1 VNIGFGDAQ
10 QLLYVVSQRGPERDV
25 GARPLLRRYERARRE
40 DIAAMTVMT
49 HGLQRLFQYPGTPIA
64 WIRNLGL
71 NVTDRLPP
79 LKSLLVRQALGSRI
93 HHD

>member
-1 VNIGFGDAQ
+1 MGGKVKGKGGVFK
-10 QLLYVVSQRGPERDV
+10 V
-25 GARPLLRRYERARRE
+25 
-40 DIAAMTVMT
+40 T
-49 HGLQRLFQYPGTPIA
+49 HGLQRLFEHPGTAIA

-71 NVTDRLPP
+71 NLTDRLLP